1 LGVVGALLI
10 TWFLVSFIRNR
21 RAAAEYRQFSDRGHQ
36 PGDHDE
42 LISSLAQVG
51 VGQKVSLEPTL
62 MSLPKS
68 DSGTIS
74 PELSDPLSDDAAP
87 VRGKKIKVAKRGHKA
102 VDDKKW
108 EEISGK
114 ASEVSS
120 IEFSQDK
127 FKREI

>member
-1 LGVVGALLI
+1 VIA
-10 TWFLVSFIRNR
+10 WFVFSFIRNR
-21 RAAAEYRQFSDRGHQ
+21 RAAAEYRQFADRGHL

-42 LISSLAQVG
+42 LVSSLAQVG

-62 MSLPKS
+62 MSMPKS
-68 DSGTIS
+68 DVESMT
-74 PELSDPLSDDAAP
+74 PELADPLSVDAKP
-87 VRGKKIKVAKRGHKA
+87 VRGKKIKVAKRGKQD
-102 VDDKKW
+102 VKEKKW